1 MDRASVRCLD
11 HGRAELVGSSRPRQT
26 TKTVIVSWRDRL
38 EIIMPKPGSS
48 ALESLSAVERAGTL
62 TALLQAHPE
71 LLAEAELLA
80 AGFLS
85 QEDRHAV
92 AEDVAY
98 ELRAL
103 HLSQLADRAG
113 PQWGGGYVDPNEAA
127 DEMLDE
133 VVQPYL
139 EDLERRART
148 GAVQAAR
155 EIAFGVLLG
164 LYACRDED
172 DNDRVLTH
180 AGTPDAVD
188 NLGSQAI
195 RAMKNA
201 GLDVPDDWL
210 VEQCPAWAG

>member
-1 MDRASVRCLD
+1 
-11 HGRAELVGSSRPRQT
+11 
-26 TKTVIVSWRDRL
+26 
-38 EIIMPKPGSS
+38 
-48 ALESLSAVERAGTL
+48 
-62 TALLQAHPE
+62 
-71 LLAEAELLA
+71 
-80 AGFLS
+80 
-85 QEDRHAV
+85 V
-92 AEDVAY
+92 AEDVAD

-127 DEMLDE
+127 YEMLDE

-155 EIAFGVLLG
+155 EIGLGVLLV

-188 NLGSQAI
+188 NLGSQEV
-195 RAMKNA
+195 RTMKNA
-201 GLDVPDDWL
+201 GLAVPDDWL
-210 VEQCPAWAG
+210 GDTCPHGQGNDGRHRTHPRYRCRRVERSLAR